1 MTTETSQY
9 WKLFKPSACSVGL
22 KGSEP
27 QDVFAEVVKNMV
39 KAKVVPA
46 GLEED
51 AVKILVEREEM
62 ASTGVGAGVAIGH
75 VAVPGLETA
84 AVSLSIPK
92 QDLDW
97 QSIDGSPV
105 RILFTVLRPDADA
118 PEHDADRHLEM
129 MRWIA
134 GMARN
139 DDFRRFAVGAS
150 TRTELV
156 DLLKELSNS

>member
-22 KGSEP
+22 KGTEP
-27 QDVFAEVVKNMV
+27 QDVFSEIVKNMA
-39 KAKVVPA
+39 KAKVLPD
-46 GLEED
+46 GLKDD
-51 AVKILVEREEM
+51 AIRILVDREAL
-62 ASTGVGAGVAIGH
+62 ASTGVGSGVAIPH

-84 AVSLSIPK
+84 AVSLSITK
-92 QDLDW
+92 DDLEW

-105 RILFTVLRPDADA
+105 RIFFTVLRPDADA
-118 PEHDADRHLEM
+118 PDHDADRHLEL

-134 GMARN
+134 ATSRH
-139 DDFRRFAVGAS
+139 DDFRRFALGAS

-156 DLLKELSNS
+156 DLLKELSES